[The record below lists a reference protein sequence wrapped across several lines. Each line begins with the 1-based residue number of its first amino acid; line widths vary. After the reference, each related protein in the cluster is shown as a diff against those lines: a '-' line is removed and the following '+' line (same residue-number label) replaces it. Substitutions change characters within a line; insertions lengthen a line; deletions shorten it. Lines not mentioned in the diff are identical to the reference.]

1 MFFALSGPLIILFLT
16 CQKKKKNLLLELGA
30 RSLQIS
36 NSDFICNIL
45 QFDKM

>member
-16 CQKKKKNLLLELGA
+16 CQKGGKKWVLELGA

-45 QFDKM
+45 EFDKM